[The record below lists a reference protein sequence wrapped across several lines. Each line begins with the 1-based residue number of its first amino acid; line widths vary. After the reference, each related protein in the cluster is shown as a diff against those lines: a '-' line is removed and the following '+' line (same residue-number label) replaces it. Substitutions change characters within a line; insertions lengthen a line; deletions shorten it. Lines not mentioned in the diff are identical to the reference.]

1 MLGEGDRDGWPLAVV
16 PNGREGVFYQCISA
30 RLYVESKLTCT
41 ATLCVQIPLFC
52 ELVDLLDEG
61 TPVVPPEDLV
71 FSTQPRKATG
81 RDGCSYFV
89 KGPDLNIVVAEAVA
103 HQLARHLGLEVPD
116 FGLVLPIDGRGPL
129 FASKEVARC
138 YRQVELWIRQ
148 GKTSNGDMLA
158 SMSAFDVWVMNK
170 DRNINNLVG
179 EAHVRPANE
188 LIKLV
193 AIDFEKSMALRGP
206 YPLTTTPEMRPRSLR
221 PSGTL
226 ENLLRGQACPDSF
239 LRKIEGMTEDHVRD
253 AFGRVEA
260 RLGEQIGWRD
270 SSTKLLGG
278 RATKIREHVAE
289 VWR

>member
-1 MLGEGDRDGWPLAVV
+1 
-16 PNGREGVFYQCISA
+16 
-30 RLYVESKLTCT
+30 
-41 ATLCVQIPLFC
+41 VQIPLFC
-52 ELVDLLDEG
+52 ELIDILDEG
-61 TPVVPPEDLV
+61 TPVIPPDDLV

-103 HQLARHLGLEVPD
+103 YQLARHLGLEVPD
-116 FGLVLPIDGRGPL
+116 FGLALSMDGSGPL
-129 FASKEVARC
+129 FASKEVPRC

-148 GKTSNGDMLA
+148 GKTSNCEML
-158 SMSAFDVWVMNK
+158 SCMSAFDVWVMNK

-179 EAHVRPANE
+179 ESHVRPANV

-193 AIDFEKSMALRGP
+193 AIDFEKCMALRGP
-206 YPLTTTPEMRPRSLR
+206 YPLTTTPEIRPRSLR

-226 ENLLRGQACPDSF
+226 ETLLAGKECPDSF
-239 LRKIEGMTEDHVRD
+239 LRKIEGMTEGHVRD

-260 RLGEQIGWRD
+260 RLGSPISWKD
-270 SSTKLLGG
+270 SSAQLLGR
-278 RATKIREHVAE
+278 RATRIREHVME